1 MKLNLSNI
9 LTLSRILVIPVILI
23 LIYLKSPFYGWI
35 AFVLFCI
42 AGITDFFDGYFA
54 RKQNITSEFGK
65 MLDPI
70 ADKLLVVGVL
80 IVLMIKGTIVDL
92 SILAA
97 LLIIFREIFISGLRE
112 FAANRNSQASI
123 DVSQVGKLKTAIQM
137 LSLLLILSS
146 LVLKNLIILL
156 NIGIIF
162 LWISMLLALISGY
175 KYYKSV
181 FN

>member
-1 MKLNLSNI
+1 MKNLPNVLTISRIVLLAPLLIMIYLPNDQLNLIS
-9 LTLSRILVIPVILI
+9 VILFI
-23 LIYLKSPFYGWI
+23 LIAL
-35 AFVLFCI
+35 
-42 AGITDFFDGYFA
+42 TDFFDGYFA
-54 RKQNITSEFGK
+54 RRQNITSEFGK

-80 IVLMIKGTIVDL
+80 IVLMIKGTIEDL
-92 SILAA
+92 SILPA

-112 FAANRNSQASI
+112 FAANRNSKASI

-146 LVLKNLIILL
+146 LVLENLIILL

-162 LWISMLLALISGY
+162 LWISMILALISGY

>member
-1 MKLNLSNI
+1 MKNLPNVLTISRIVLLAPLLIMIYLPIDQLNLIS
-9 LTLSRILVIPVILI
+9 VILFI
-23 LIYLKSPFYGWI
+23 LIAL
-35 AFVLFCI
+35 
-42 AGITDFFDGYFA
+42 TDFFDGYFA
-54 RKQNITSEFGK
+54 RRQNVMSEFGK

-80 IVLMIKGTIVDL
+80 IVLMIKGTIEDL
-92 SILAA
+92 TILPA

-112 FAANRNSQASI
+112 FVANRNSYASI

-146 LVLKNLIILL
+146 LVFKHLMILL

-162 LWISMLLALISGY
+162 LWISMALALISGY

>member
-1 MKLNLSNI
+1 MKNLPNVLTISRIVLLAPLLIMIYLPNDQLNLIS
-9 LTLSRILVIPVILI
+9 VILFI
-23 LIYLKSPFYGWI
+23 LIAL
-35 AFVLFCI
+35 
-42 AGITDFFDGYFA
+42 TDFFDGFFA
-54 RKQNITSEFGK
+54 RRQNITSEFGK

-80 IVLMIKGTIVDL
+80 IVLMIKGTIEDL
-92 SILAA
+92 SILPA

-112 FAANRNSQASI
+112 FAANRNTQASI

-162 LWISMLLALISGY
+162 LWISMVLTLISGY

>member
-1 MKLNLSNI
+1 MKNLPNVLTISRIVLLAPLLIMIYLPNDQLNLISII
-9 LTLSRILVIPVILI
+9 LFILI
-23 LIYLKSPFYGWI
+23 AL
-35 AFVLFCI
+35 
-42 AGITDFFDGYFA
+42 TDFFDGFFA
-54 RKQNITSEFGK
+54 RRQNIMSEFGK

-80 IVLMIKGTIVDL
+80 IVLMIKGTIEDL
-92 SILAA
+92 TILPA
-97 LLIIFREIFISGLRE
+97 LLIIFREIFISGLRV
-112 FAANRNSQASI
+112 FVANRNSYPSI

-137 LSLLLILSS
+137 LSLLLMLSS
-146 LVLKNLIILL
+146 IAFKHLMILL

-162 LWISMLLALISGY
+162 LWISMALALISGY

>member
-1 MKLNLSNI
+1 MKNLPNV
-9 LTLSRILVIPVILI
+9 LTISRIVLLAPLLIMIYLPNDQLNFISVILFI
-23 LIYLKSPFYGWI
+23 LIAL
-35 AFVLFCI
+35 
-42 AGITDFFDGYFA
+42 TDFFDGFFA
-54 RKQNITSEFGK
+54 RRQNIMSEFGK

-80 IVLMIKGTIVDL
+80 IVLMIKGTIEDL
-92 SILAA
+92 TILPA

-146 LVLKNLIILL
+146 LVLKNLTILL

-162 LWISMLLALISGY
+162 LWISMVLALISGY

>member
-1 MKLNLSNI
+1 MKNLPNVLTISRIVLLAPLLIMIYLPNDQLNLIS
-9 LTLSRILVIPVILI
+9 VILFI
-23 LIYLKSPFYGWI
+23 LIAL
-35 AFVLFCI
+35 
-42 AGITDFFDGYFA
+42 TDFFDGYFA
-54 RKQNITSEFGK
+54 RRQNITSEFGK

-80 IVLMIKGTIVDL
+80 IVLMIKGTIEDL
-92 SILAA
+92 SILPA

-146 LVLKNLIILL
+146 LVLKNLTILL

>member
-1 MKLNLSNI
+1 MKNLPNVLTISRIVLLAPLLIMIYLPIDQLNLIS
-9 LTLSRILVIPVILI
+9 VILFI
-23 LIYLKSPFYGWI
+23 LIAL
-35 AFVLFCI
+35 
-42 AGITDFFDGYFA
+42 TDFFDGFFA
-54 RKQNITSEFGK
+54 RRQNIMSEFGK

-80 IVLMIKGTIVDL
+80 IVLMIKGTIEDL
-92 SILAA
+92 TILPA

-112 FAANRNSQASI
+112 FAANRNSYASI

-146 LVLKNLIILL
+146 LVFKHLMILL

-162 LWISMLLALISGY
+162 LWISMALALISGY
-175 KYYKSV
+175 IYYKSV

>member
-1 MKLNLSNI
+1 MKNLPNVLTISRIVLLAPLLIMIYLPNDQLNLIS
-9 LTLSRILVIPVILI
+9 VILFI
-23 LIYLKSPFYGWI
+23 LIAL
-35 AFVLFCI
+35 
-42 AGITDFFDGYFA
+42 TDFFDGYFA
-54 RKQNITSEFGK
+54 RRQNITSEFGK

-80 IVLMIKGTIVDL
+80 IVLMIKGTIEDL
-92 SILAA
+92 SILPA

-112 FAANRNSQASI
+112 FAANKNSQASI

>member
-1 MKLNLSNI
+1 MKNLPNVLTISRIVLLAPLLLMIYLPNDKLNSI
-9 LTLSRILVIPVILI
+9 SVILFI
-23 LIYLKSPFYGWI
+23 LIAL
-35 AFVLFCI
+35 
-42 AGITDFFDGYFA
+42 TDFFDGFFA
-54 RKQNITSEFGK
+54 RRQNITSEFGK

-80 IVLMIKGTIVDL
+80 IVLMIKGTIEDL
-92 SILAA
+92 SILPA

>member
-1 MKLNLSNI
+1 MKNLPNVLTISRIVLLAPLLIMIYLPNDQLNLIS
-9 LTLSRILVIPVILI
+9 VILFI
-23 LIYLKSPFYGWI
+23 LIAL
-35 AFVLFCI
+35 
-42 AGITDFFDGYFA
+42 TDFFDGFFA
-54 RKQNITSEFGK
+54 RRQNITSEFGK

-80 IVLMIKGTIVDL
+80 IVLMIKGTIEDL
-92 SILAA
+92 SILPA

-123 DVSQVGKLKTAIQM
+123 DVSQVGKLKTAIQI

>member
-1 MKLNLSNI
+1 MKNLPNVLTISRIVLLAPLLIMIYLPNDQLNLIS
-9 LTLSRILVIPVILI
+9 VILFI
-23 LIYLKSPFYGWI
+23 LIAL
-35 AFVLFCI
+35 
-42 AGITDFFDGYFA
+42 TDFFDGFFA
-54 RKQNITSEFGK
+54 RRQNITSEFGK

-80 IVLMIKGTIVDL
+80 IVLMIKGTIEDL
-92 SILAA
+92 SILPA

-112 FAANRNSQASI
+112 FAANRNTQASI

-146 LVLKNLIILL
+146 LVLKNQVILL

>member
-1 MKLNLSNI
+1 MKNLPNVLTISRIVLLAPLLIMIYLPNDQLNLIS
-9 LTLSRILVIPVILI
+9 VILFI
-23 LIYLKSPFYGWI
+23 LIAL
-35 AFVLFCI
+35 
-42 AGITDFFDGYFA
+42 TDFFDGFFA
-54 RKQNITSEFGK
+54 RRQNIMSEFGK

-80 IVLMIKGTIVDL
+80 IVLMIKGTIEDL
-92 SILAA
+92 TILPA

-112 FAANRNSQASI
+112 FAANRNSEASI

-146 LVLKNLIILL
+146 LVLKNLTILL
-156 NIGIIF
+156 NIGIIL
-162 LWISMLLALISGY
+162 LWISMVLALISGY

>member
-1 MKLNLSNI
+1 MKNLPNVLTISRIVLLAPLLIMIYLPNDQLNLIS
-9 LTLSRILVIPVILI
+9 VILFI
-23 LIYLKSPFYGWI
+23 LIAL
-35 AFVLFCI
+35 
-42 AGITDFFDGYFA
+42 TDFFDGFFA
-54 RKQNITSEFGK
+54 RRQNITSEFGK

-92 SILAA
+92 SILPAMI
-97 LLIIFREIFISGLRE
+97 IIFREIFISGLRE
-112 FAANRNSQASI
+112 FAANRNSYASI

-146 LVLKNLIILL
+146 LVFKQLMILL

-162 LWISMLLALISGY
+162 LWISMALALISGY

>member
-1 MKLNLSNI
+1 MKNLPNVLTISRIVLLAPLLIMIYLPNDQLNLIS
-9 LTLSRILVIPVILI
+9 VILFI
-23 LIYLKSPFYGWI
+23 LIAL
-35 AFVLFCI
+35 
-42 AGITDFFDGYFA
+42 TDFFDGFFA
-54 RKQNITSEFGK
+54 RRQNITSEFGK

-80 IVLMIKGTIVDL
+80 IVLMIKGTIEDL
-92 SILAA
+92 SILPAF
-97 LLIIFREIFISGLRE
+97 LIIFREIFVSGLRE
-112 FAANRNSQASI
+112 FAGNRNSQESI

>member
-1 MKLNLSNI
+1 MKHLPNV
-9 LTLSRILVIPVILI
+9 LTISRIVLLAPLLIMIYLPNDQLNFISVILFI
-23 LIYLKSPFYGWI
+23 LIAL
-35 AFVLFCI
+35 
-42 AGITDFFDGYFA
+42 TDFFDGFFA
-54 RKQNITSEFGK
+54 RRQNITSEFGK

-80 IVLMIKGTIVDL
+80 IVLMIKGTIEDL
-92 SILAA
+92 SILPA

-112 FAANRNSQASI
+112 FAANRNTQASI

-146 LVLKNLIILL
+146 LVLKNLTILL

-162 LWISMLLALISGY
+162 LWISMVLAIISGY

-181 FN
+181 FD

>member
-1 MKLNLSNI
+1 MKNLPNVLTISRIVLLAPLLIMIYLPNDQLNLIS
-9 LTLSRILVIPVILI
+9 VILFI
-23 LIYLKSPFYGWI
+23 LIAL
-35 AFVLFCI
+35 
-42 AGITDFFDGYFA
+42 TDFFDGFFA
-54 RKQNITSEFGK
+54 RRQNVTSEFGK

-80 IVLMIKGTIVDL
+80 IVLMIKGTIEDL
-92 SILAA
+92 SILPA

>member
-1 MKLNLSNI
+1 MKNLPNVLTISRIVLLAPLLLMIYLPNDKLNSI
-9 LTLSRILVIPVILI
+9 SVILFI
-23 LIYLKSPFYGWI
+23 LIAL
-35 AFVLFCI
+35 
-42 AGITDFFDGYFA
+42 TDFFDGYFA
-54 RKQNITSEFGK
+54 RRQNITSEFGK

-80 IVLMIKGTIVDL
+80 IVLMIKGTIEDL

-146 LVLKNLIILL
+146 LVLKNLTILL
-156 NIGIIF
+156 NIGIF
-162 LWISMLLALISGY
+162 LLWISMVLALISGY

>member
-1 MKLNLSNI
+1 MKNLPNV
-9 LTLSRILVIPVILI
+9 LTISRIVLLAPLLI
-23 LIYLKSPFYGWI
+23 LIYLPSDKLNLISVILFILI
-35 AFVLFCI
+35 AL
-42 AGITDFFDGYFA
+42 TDFFDGFFA
-54 RKQNITSEFGK
+54 RRQNIMSEFGK

-80 IVLMIKGTIVDL
+80 IVLMIKGTIEDL
-92 SILAA
+92 TILPA

-112 FAANRNSQASI
+112 FAANRNSYASI

-146 LVLKNLIILL
+146 LVFKHLMILL

-162 LWISMLLALISGY
+162 LWISMALALISGY
-175 KYYKSV
+175 KYYKTV

>member
-1 MKLNLSNI
+1 MKNLPNVLTISRIVLLAPLLIMIYLPNDQLNLIS
-9 LTLSRILVIPVILI
+9 VILFI
-23 LIYLKSPFYGWI
+23 LIAL
-35 AFVLFCI
+35 
-42 AGITDFFDGYFA
+42 TDFFDGFFA
-54 RKQNITSEFGK
+54 RRQNITSEFGK

-80 IVLMIKGTIVDL
+80 IVLMIKGTIEDL
-92 SILAA
+92 SILPA

-146 LVLKNLIILL
+146 LVLKNLVILL

>member
-1 MKLNLSNI
+1 MKNLPNV
-9 LTLSRILVIPVILI
+9 LTISRIVLLAPLLIMIYLPNDQLNFISVILFI
-23 LIYLKSPFYGWI
+23 LIAL
-35 AFVLFCI
+35 
-42 AGITDFFDGYFA
+42 TDFFDGFFA
-54 RKQNITSEFGK
+54 RRQNITSEFGK

-80 IVLMIKGTIVDL
+80 IVLMIKGTIEDL
-92 SILAA
+92 SILPA

>member
-1 MKLNLSNI
+1 MKNLPNVLTISRIVLLAPLLIMIYLPNDQLNLIS
-9 LTLSRILVIPVILI
+9 VILFI
-23 LIYLKSPFYGWI
+23 LIAL
-35 AFVLFCI
+35 
-42 AGITDFFDGYFA
+42 TDFFDGFFA
-54 RKQNITSEFGK
+54 RRQNITSEFGK

-80 IVLMIKGTIVDL
+80 IVLMIKGTIEDL
-92 SILAA
+92 SILPA

-112 FAANRNSQASI
+112 FAANRNTQASI

>member
-1 MKLNLSNI
+1 MKNLPNVLTISRIVLLAPLLIMIYLPNDQLNLIS
-9 LTLSRILVIPVILI
+9 VILFI
-23 LIYLKSPFYGWI
+23 LIAL
-35 AFVLFCI
+35 
-42 AGITDFFDGYFA
+42 TDFFDGFFA
-54 RKQNITSEFGK
+54 RRQNITSEFGK

-80 IVLMIKGTIVDL
+80 IVLMIKGTIEDL
-92 SILAA
+92 SILPA

-112 FAANRNSQASI
+112 FAANKNSQASI

>member
-1 MKLNLSNI
+1 MKNLPNVLTISRIVLLAPLLIMIYLPNDQLNLIS
-9 LTLSRILVIPVILI
+9 VILFI
-23 LIYLKSPFYGWI
+23 LIAL
-35 AFVLFCI
+35 
-42 AGITDFFDGYFA
+42 TDFFDGFFA
-54 RKQNITSEFGK
+54 RRQNIMSEFGK

-80 IVLMIKGTIVDL
+80 IVLMIKGTIEDL
-92 SILAA
+92 TILPA

-112 FAANRNSQASI
+112 FAANRNSYASI

-146 LVLKNLIILL
+146 LVFKQLMILL

-162 LWISMLLALISGY
+162 LWISMALALISGY

>member
-1 MKLNLSNI
+1 MKNLPNVLTISRIVLLAPLLIMIYLPNDQLNLIS
-9 LTLSRILVIPVILI
+9 VILFI
-23 LIYLKSPFYGWI
+23 LIAL
-35 AFVLFCI
+35 
-42 AGITDFFDGYFA
+42 TDFFDGFFA
-54 RKQNITSEFGK
+54 RRQNITSEFGK

-70 ADKLLVVGVL
+70 ADKLLVVGVF
-80 IVLMIKGTIVDL
+80 IVLMIKGTIEDL
-92 SILAA
+92 SILPA

-112 FAANRNSQASI
+112 FAANRNTQASI

>member
-1 MKLNLSNI
+1 MKNLPNVLTISRIVLLAPLLIMIYLPNDKLNLIS
-9 LTLSRILVIPVILI
+9 VILFI
-23 LIYLKSPFYGWI
+23 LIAL
-35 AFVLFCI
+35 
-42 AGITDFFDGYFA
+42 TDFFDGFFA
-54 RKQNITSEFGK
+54 RRQNIMSEFGK

-80 IVLMIKGTIVDL
+80 IVLMIKGTIEDIT
-92 SILAA
+92 ILPA

-112 FAANRNSQASI
+112 FAANRNSYASI

-146 LVLKNLIILL
+146 LVLKNLTILL

-162 LWISMLLALISGY
+162 LWISMVLALISGY

>member
-1 MKLNLSNI
+1 MKNLPNALTISRIVLLAPLLMMIYLPNDQLNLIS
-9 LTLSRILVIPVILI
+9 VILFI
-23 LIYLKSPFYGWI
+23 LIAL
-35 AFVLFCI
+35 
-42 AGITDFFDGYFA
+42 TDFFDGFFA
-54 RKQNITSEFGK
+54 RRQNITSEFGK

-80 IVLMIKGTIVDL
+80 IVLMIKGTIEDL
-92 SILAA
+92 SILPA

-112 FAANRNSQASI
+112 FAANRNTQASI

>member
-1 MKLNLSNI
+1 MKNLPNVLTISRIVLLAPLLIMIYLPNDQLNLIS
-9 LTLSRILVIPVILI
+9 VILFI
-23 LIYLKSPFYGWI
+23 LIAL
-35 AFVLFCI
+35 
-42 AGITDFFDGYFA
+42 TDFFDGFFA
-54 RKQNITSEFGK
+54 RRQNITSEFGK

-80 IVLMIKGTIVDL
+80 IVLMIKGTIEDL
-92 SILAA
+92 SILPA

-112 FAANRNSQASI
+112 FAANRNTQASI

-146 LVLKNLIILL
+146 LVLKNLTILL
-156 NIGIIF
+156 NIGIIL
-162 LWISMLLALISGY
+162 LWISMVLALISGY

>member
-1 MKLNLSNI
+1 MKNLPNVLTISRIVLLAPLLIMIYLPNDQLNLIS
-9 LTLSRILVIPVILI
+9 VILFI
-23 LIYLKSPFYGWI
+23 LIAL
-35 AFVLFCI
+35 
-42 AGITDFFDGYFA
+42 TDFFDGFFA
-54 RKQNITSEFGK
+54 RRQNITSEFGK

-80 IVLMIKGTIVDL
+80 IVLMIKGTIEDL
-92 SILAA
+92 SILPA

-137 LSLLLILSS
+137 LSLLLILTS

>member
-1 MKLNLSNI
+1 MKNLPNV
-9 LTLSRILVIPVILI
+9 LTISRIVLLAPLLIMIYLPNDQLNFISVILFI
-23 LIYLKSPFYGWI
+23 LIAL
-35 AFVLFCI
+35 
-42 AGITDFFDGYFA
+42 TDFFDGFFA
-54 RKQNITSEFGK
+54 RRQNITSEFGK

-80 IVLMIKGTIVDL
+80 IVLMIKGTIEDL
-92 SILAA
+92 SILPA

-112 FAANRNSQASI
+112 FAANRNTQASI

-146 LVLKNLIILL
+146 LVLNNLIILL

>member
-1 MKLNLSNI
+1 MKNLPNVLTISRIVLLAPLLIMIYLPNDQLNLIS
-9 LTLSRILVIPVILI
+9 VILFI
-23 LIYLKSPFYGWI
+23 LIAL
-35 AFVLFCI
+35 
-42 AGITDFFDGYFA
+42 TDFFDGFFA
-54 RKQNITSEFGK
+54 RRQNITSEFGK

-80 IVLMIKGTIVDL
+80 IVLMIKGTIEDL
-92 SILAA
+92 SILPA

-112 FAANRNSQASI
+112 FAANRSSQASI

>member
-1 MKLNLSNI
+1 MKNLPNVLTISRIVLLAPLLIMIYLPNDQLNLISVV
-9 LTLSRILVIPVILI
+9 LFILI
-23 LIYLKSPFYGWI
+23 AL
-35 AFVLFCI
+35 
-42 AGITDFFDGYFA
+42 TDFFDGFFA
-54 RKQNITSEFGK
+54 RRQNITSEFGK

-80 IVLMIKGTIVDL
+80 IVLMIKGTIEDL
-92 SILAA
+92 SILPA

>member
-1 MKLNLSNI
+1 MKNLPNVLTISRIVLLAPLLIMIYLPNDQLNLIS
-9 LTLSRILVIPVILI
+9 VILFI
-23 LIYLKSPFYGWI
+23 LIAL
-35 AFVLFCI
+35 
-42 AGITDFFDGYFA
+42 TDFFDGFFA
-54 RKQNITSEFGK
+54 RRQNVTSEFGK

-80 IVLMIKGTIVDL
+80 IVLMIKGTIEDL
-92 SILAA
+92 TILPA

-112 FAANRNSQASI
+112 FAANRNSYASI

-146 LVLKNLIILL
+146 LVLKNLTILL

-162 LWISMLLALISGY
+162 LWISMVLALISGY

>member
-1 MKLNLSNI
+1 MKNLPNVLTISRIVLLAPLLIMIYLPNDQLNLIS
-9 LTLSRILVIPVILI
+9 VILFI
-23 LIYLKSPFYGWI
+23 LIAL
-35 AFVLFCI
+35 
-42 AGITDFFDGYFA
+42 TDFFDGFFA
-54 RKQNITSEFGK
+54 RRQNITSEFGK

-80 IVLMIKGTIVDL
+80 IVLMIKGTIEDL

>member
-1 MKLNLSNI
+1 MKNLPNVLTISRIVLLAPLLIMIYLPNDQLNLIS
-9 LTLSRILVIPVILI
+9 VILFI
-23 LIYLKSPFYGWI
+23 LIAL
-35 AFVLFCI
+35 
-42 AGITDFFDGYFA
+42 TDFFDGYFA
-54 RKQNITSEFGK
+54 RRQNITSEFGK

-80 IVLMIKGTIVDL
+80 IVLMIKGTIEDL
-92 SILAA
+92 SILPA

-112 FAANRNSQASI
+112 FAANRNTQASI

>member
-1 MKLNLSNI
+1 MKNLPNVLTISRIVLLAPLLIMIYLPNDQLNLIS
-9 LTLSRILVIPVILI
+9 VILFI
-23 LIYLKSPFYGWI
+23 LIAL
-35 AFVLFCI
+35 
-42 AGITDFFDGYFA
+42 TDFFDGFFA
-54 RKQNITSEFGK
+54 RRQNITSEFGK

-80 IVLMIKGTIVDL
+80 IVLMIKGTIEDL
-92 SILAA
+92 SILPA

-146 LVLKNLIILL
+146 LVC
-156 NIGIIF
+156 
-162 LWISMLLALISGY
+162 
-175 KYYKSV
+175 
-181 FN
+181 

>member
-1 MKLNLSNI
+1 MKNLPNVLTISRIVLLAPLLIMIYLPNNQLNLIS
-9 LTLSRILVIPVILI
+9 VILFI
-23 LIYLKSPFYGWI
+23 LIAL
-35 AFVLFCI
+35 
-42 AGITDFFDGYFA
+42 TDFFDGFFA
-54 RKQNITSEFGK
+54 RRQNITSEFGK

-70 ADKLLVVGVL
+70 ADKLLVVSVL
-80 IVLMIKGTIVDL
+80 IVLMIKGTIEDL
-92 SILAA
+92 SILPA

-112 FAANRNSQASI
+112 FAANRNTQASI

>member
-1 MKLNLSNI
+1 MKNLPNV
-9 LTLSRILVIPVILI
+9 LTISRIVLLAPLLIMIYLPNDQLNFISVILFI
-23 LIYLKSPFYGWI
+23 LIAL
-35 AFVLFCI
+35 
-42 AGITDFFDGYFA
+42 TDFFDGFFA
-54 RKQNITSEFGK
+54 RRQNITSEFGK

-80 IVLMIKGTIVDL
+80 IILMIKGTIEDL
-92 SILAA
+92 SILPA
-97 LLIIFREIFISGLRE
+97 LLIVFREIFISGLRE
-112 FAANRNSQASI
+112 FAANRNTQASI

-162 LWISMLLALISGY
+162 LWVSMLLALISGY

>member
-1 MKLNLSNI
+1 MKHLPNV
-9 LTLSRILVIPVILI
+9 LTISRIVLLAPLLIMIYLPNDQLNFISVILFI
-23 LIYLKSPFYGWI
+23 LIAL
-35 AFVLFCI
+35 
-42 AGITDFFDGYFA
+42 TDFFDGFFA
-54 RKQNITSEFGK
+54 RRQNITSEFGK

-80 IVLMIKGTIVDL
+80 IVLMIKGTIEDL
-92 SILAA
+92 SILPA

-112 FAANRNSQASI
+112 FAANRNSHASI

-146 LVLKNLIILL
+146 LVLKNLTILL

-162 LWISMLLALISGY
+162 LWISMVLALISGY